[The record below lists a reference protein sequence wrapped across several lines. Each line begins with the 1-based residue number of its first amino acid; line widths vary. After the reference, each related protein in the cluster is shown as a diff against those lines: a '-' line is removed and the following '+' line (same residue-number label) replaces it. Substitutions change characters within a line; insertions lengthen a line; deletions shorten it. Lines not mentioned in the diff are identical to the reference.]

1 MALFEKIKEAKT
13 IEEMAKLLSK
23 IYDMGWEDRDRFW
36 SLSTDEIII
45 DIMDTLTN

>member
-1 MALFEKIKEAKT
+1 MTLFEKIKEAKT

-23 IYDMGWEDRDRFW
+23 IYDMGWEDREWLWD
-36 SLSTDEIII
+36 SSSDEIII